1 MSRDR
6 PSDPN
11 RDRYTPKHTS
21 RRPPTSGKAGKAAAS
36 ARGGSGKK
44 TAPAGRAGT
53 KPAGENPTRKSFL
66 RRRWWLLVLLT
77 PLILALLGGIGLYI
91 AYARIKLPEALPP
104 IQTTYVY
111 DRNGHLL
118 TKLHGSVD
126 RTVVT
131 LDDISPHL
139 KDAVI
144 ATEDHD
150 FYNHPGIDVGG
161 IMRAAFTDLVRR
173 QTVQGASTITEQL
186 VKNVYAGTYTTD
198 ADGVQ
203 SYTLPPRS
211 IEEKIREGLLA
222 IKLEQSMSK
231 DEIFAKYLNTVYF
244 GHGAYGIEA
253 AARTYFGKPASQLTV
268 LESASLAGVLHAP
281 DLYDPID
288 RPSDN
293 WYRRNYALDQMAQY
307 GYLTKAQDTHLKAKK
322 CCGTIPDQTERLVA
336 PGQSEYF
343 AEYVRQTL
351 FQRYGEAEVYAGG
364 MRVTTTLDLGLQK
377 DAEDAIQQAL
387 PDQQNDPAAALV
399 AMDPRTGQ
407 ILAMAGGRNWDKSQF
422 NYATGQLSGGS
433 GRQSGS
439 AFKAFTLAAAMQAG
453 YDPNAY
459 WNGPST
465 IGIPQCPDPNQPDGI
480 WHPVNAG
487 DGEAGTFTLFGATA
501 HSVNTIFAQVIA
513 QLGPGPV
520 VNMAHALGIQ
530 SDLPKTC
537 SITLGSVGVNPLEM
551 TNAYATL
558 ADQGVRHDATPL
570 LQVKASNGEID
581 ATVGSEGT
589 RVLDANDANLV
600 TDALEGVVRE
610 GTGTTAQ
617 LGTWPVA
624 GKTGTANDNVDAWF
638 CGYTVQIVTCVWMG
652 WPDNDTTPL
661 ENVEG
666 VSSVYGGTIPAEIWH
681 TFMLNAMQGLPAQPF
696 PTATF
701 DNAHSIGPTI
711 SVAPPAPSP
720 TYAPP
725 TESPTPSP
733 TGTPKPTHS
742 PSPTEEP
749 TPTESPSPTETP
761 SPSA

>member
-6 PSDPN
+6 PSASTG
-11 RDRYTPKHTS
+11 DRYTPKHAS
-21 RRPPTSGKAGKAAAS
+21 RRPPTKGKAGKAAAS
-36 ARGGSGKK
+36 TRGSAG
-44 TAPAGRAGT
+44 PAKGAAGPT
-53 KPAGENPTRKSFL
+53 KAAATPKRKSFL
-66 RRRWWLLVLLT
+66 RRRWWLLVLVT
-77 PLILALLGGIGLYI
+77 PFILILFAGAGLYI
-91 AYARIKLPEALPP
+91 AYARIKLPETLPP
-104 IQTTYVY
+104 IQTTYLY

-118 TKLHGSVD
+118 TTLHGSVD
-126 RTVVT
+126 RTVVS
-131 LDDISPHL
+131 LDQISPHL
-139 KDAVI
+139 QDAVI

-150 FYNHPGIDVGG
+150 FYNHPGVDVGG
-161 IMRAAFTDLVRR
+161 IIRAAYTDLIKRE
-173 QTVQGASTITEQL
+173 TVQGASTITEQL
-186 VKNVYAGTYTTD
+186 VKNVYAGSYTTD
-198 ADGVQ
+198 ANGVQ

-231 DEIFAKYLNTVYF
+231 DQIFANYLNTVYF
-244 GHGAYGIEA
+244 GHGAYGIQA
-253 AARTYFGKPASQLTV
+253 AAQTYFGKPASQLTI

-281 DLYDPID
+281 DLYDPIN

-293 WYRRNYALDQMAQY
+293 WYRRNYALDQMARY
-307 GYLTKAQDTHLKAKK
+307 GYITNAQDKHLKAKK
-322 CCGTIPDQTERLVA
+322 CCGTIPDQTEQLKA

-343 AEYVRQTL
+343 AAYVRQLL
-351 FQRYGEAEVYAGG
+351 FQKYGEAQVYAGG
-364 MRVTTTLDLGLQK
+364 MNVTTTLDLGLQA
-377 DAEDAIQQAL
+377 DAEDAIKEGL
-387 PDQQNDPAAALV
+387 PDQQHDPAAALV

-453 YDPNAY
+453 YNPNAY

-465 IGIPQCPDPNQPDGI
+465 IAIPQCPDPTQPDGI

-530 SDLPKTC
+530 SPLPKTC

-551 TNAYATL
+551 TNAYSTL
-558 ADQGVRHDATPL
+558 ADQGVRHWATPF
-570 LQVKASNGEID
+570 LQVKTSDGQID
-581 ATVGSEGT
+581 DSIGSPGA

-600 TDALEGVVRE
+600 TNALQGVVTG
-610 GTGTTAQ
+610 GTGTAAQ

-638 CGYTVQIVTCVWMG
+638 CGYTVQIATCVWMG
-652 WPDNDTTPL
+652 WPKNDTTPL

-666 VSSVYGGTIPAEIWH
+666 VPSVYGGTIPAEIWH
-681 TFMLNAMQGLPAQPF
+681 TFMMNAMQGLPPQPF
-696 PTATF
+696 PVATF
-701 DNAHSIGPTI
+701 DSAHSIGPSI
-711 SVAPPAPSP
+711 AVP
-720 TYAPP
+720 
-725 TESPTPSP
+725 SPTPSP
-733 TGTPKPTHS
+733 VVTPTHTPTPTPTETPKPTHS
-742 PSPTEEP
+742 PSPTASP
-749 TPTESPSPTETP
+749 SPTESPSATETP
-761 SPSA
+761 TPSPP

>member
-1 MSRDR
+1 VSRDR
-6 PSDPN
+6 PSASTG
-11 RDRYTPKHTS
+11 DRYTPKHAS
-21 RRPPTSGKAGKAAAS
+21 RRPPSKGNAGKAAAS
-36 ARGGSGKK
+36 TG
-44 TAPAGRAGT
+44 AGRT
-53 KPAGENPTRKSFL
+53 KPRGSAPKDSATPKKKSFL

-77 PLILALLGGIGLYI
+77 PFVLVLLGGIGLYI
-91 AYARIKLPEALPP
+91 AYARIQLPEALPP
-104 IQTTYVY
+104 IQTTYLY

-118 TKLHGSVD
+118 TTLHGSVD
-126 RTVVT
+126 RTVVS
-131 LDDISPHL
+131 LNQISPHL

-161 IMRAAFTDLVRR
+161 ILRAAFTDLIKR

-203 SYTLPPRS
+203 SYTLPTRS
-211 IEEKIREGLLA
+211 IQEKIREGLLA

-231 DEIFAKYLNTVYF
+231 DEILAKYLNTVYF
-244 GHGAYGIEA
+244 GHGAYGIQA
-253 AARTYFGKPASQLTV
+253 AARTYFGKPAGDLTV
-268 LESASLAGVLHAP
+268 LESASLAGLLHAP

-307 GYLTKAQDTHLKAKK
+307 GYISKAEDTRLKAKK
-322 CCGTIPDQTERLVA
+322 CCGTIPDQTERLKA

-343 AEYVRQTL
+343 AEYVRQAL
-351 FQRYGEAEVYAGG
+351 FQKYGEAQVYAGG
-364 MRVTTTLDLGLQK
+364 MRVTTTLDLGLQA
-377 DAEDAIQQAL
+377 DAEDAIKQAL
-387 PDQQNDPAAALV
+387 PDQQHDPAAALV

-407 ILAMAGGRNWDKSQF
+407 ILAMAGGRDWDKSQF
-422 NYATGQLSGGS
+422 NYATGVGGS

-453 YDPNAY
+453 FNPNAY

-558 ADQGVRHDATPL
+558 ADQGVRHWATPL
-570 LQVKASNGEID
+570 LQVKTSNGQID
-581 ATVGSEGT
+581 DSVGSPGA

-600 TDALEGVVRE
+600 TNALQGVVRD
-610 GTGTTAQ
+610 GTGTAAQ

-661 ENVEG
+661 ENIEG
-666 VSSVYGGTIPAEIWH
+666 VPSVYGGTIPAAIWH
-681 TFMLNAMQGLPAQPF
+681 TFMLNAMQGLPPQPF
-696 PTATF
+696 PVATF
-701 DNAHSIGPTI
+701 DSAHSIGPSI
-711 SVAPPAPSP
+711 SVAAPTPSP
-720 TYAPP
+720 VVV
-725 TESPTPSP
+725 SP
-733 TGTPKPTHS
+733 TGTPTPTPTETPKPTRS
-742 PSPTEEP
+742 PSPTAP
-749 TPTESPSPTETP
+749 PSPSESPSPTETP
-761 SPSA
+761 TPSPP

>member
-1 MSRDR
+1 
-6 PSDPN
+6 
-11 RDRYTPKHTS
+11 
-21 RRPPTSGKAGKAAAS
+21 
-36 ARGGSGKK
+36 
-44 TAPAGRAGT
+44 
-53 KPAGENPTRKSFL
+53 
-66 RRRWWLLVLLT
+66 VLLT
-77 PLILALLGGIGLYI
+77 PLVLALLGGVGLYI
-91 AYARIKLPEALPP
+91 AYARIALPETLPP
-104 IQTTYVY
+104 IQTTYLY
-111 DRNGHLL
+111 DRNGRLL
-118 TKLHGSVD
+118 TTLHGSVD
-126 RTVVT
+126 RTIVS

-161 IMRAAFTDLVRR
+161 IMRAAFTDLIRR
-173 QTVQGASTITEQL
+173 ETVQGASTITEQL
-186 VKNVYAGTYTTD
+186 VKNVYAGSYTTD
-198 ADGVQ
+198 ANGVQ
-203 SYTLPPRS
+203 HYTLPPRT

-231 DEIFAKYLNTVYF
+231 RQIFATYLNTVYF
-244 GHGAYGIEA
+244 GHGAYGIQA
-253 AARTYFGKPASQLTV
+253 AARTYFGKPASDLTV

-281 DLYDPID
+281 DLYDPSN

-307 GYLTKAQDTHLKAKK
+307 GYITRAQDTRLKAKK

-351 FQRYGEAEVYAGG
+351 FEKYGEAQVYAGG
-364 MRVTTTLDLGLQK
+364 MRVTTTLDLGLQAA
-377 DAEDAIQQAL
+377 AEDAIKEGL
-387 PDQQNDPAAALV
+387 PDQHHDPAAALV

-407 ILAMAGGRNWDKSQF
+407 ILAMAGGRNWQKSQF
-422 NYATGQLSGGS
+422 NYATGRGGS

-459 WNGPST
+459 WNGPAT
-465 IGIPQCPDPNQPDGI
+465 VGIPQCPDPEQPDGI

-487 DGEAGTFTLFGATA
+487 DGEAGHFTLFGATA

-530 SDLPKTC
+530 SPLPKTC

-558 ADQGVRHDATPL
+558 ADQGVRHWATPL
-570 LQVKASNGEID
+570 LQVKASDGEID
-581 ATVGSEGT
+581 DSVGSDGT

-600 TDALEGVVRE
+600 TNALQGVVRE
-610 GTGTTAQ
+610 GTGTAAN

-638 CGYTVQIVTCVWMG
+638 CGYTVQIATCVWMG
-652 WPDNDTTPL
+652 WPKNDTTPL
-661 ENVEG
+661 ENIEG
-666 VSSVYGGTIPAEIWH
+666 VPSVYGGTIPAEIWH
-681 TFMLNAMQGLPAQPF
+681 TFMLRAMEGLPPQPF
-696 PTATF
+696 PVPTF
-701 DNAHSIGPTI
+701 DSAHSIGPSI
-711 SVAPPAPSP
+711 SVAPPPVSPTYVPPTASPSPSP
-720 TYAPP
+720 TSRPSPTKSPSPTGEPSP
-725 TESPTPSP
+725 TESPPP
-733 TGTPKPTHS
+733 TGTSS
-742 PSPTEEP
+742 PSPP
-749 TPTESPSPTETP
+749 
-761 SPSA
+761 

>member
-1 MSRDR
+1 
-6 PSDPN
+6 
-11 RDRYTPKHTS
+11 
-21 RRPPTSGKAGKAAAS
+21 
-36 ARGGSGKK
+36 
-44 TAPAGRAGT
+44 
-53 KPAGENPTRKSFL
+53 
-66 RRRWWLLVLLT
+66 
-77 PLILALLGGIGLYI
+77 LLGGIGLYI
-91 AYARIKLPEALPP
+91 AYARITLPQALPP
-104 IQTTYVY
+104 IQTTYLY

-118 TKLHGSVD
+118 TTLHGSVD
-126 RTVVT
+126 RTIVSR
-131 LDDISPHL
+131 DQISPHMI
-139 KDAVI
+139 DAVI

-150 FYNHPGIDVGG
+150 FFNHPGVDVAG
-161 IMRAAFTDLVRR
+161 IMRAAFTDLVKRE
-173 QTVQGASTITEQL
+173 TVQGASTITEQL
-186 VKNVYAGTYTTD
+186 VKNVYAGSYTTD
-198 ADGVQ
+198 AEGVQ

-222 IKLEQSMSK
+222 IKLEQTLSK
-231 DEIFAKYLNTVYF
+231 DEILTTYLNTVYF
-244 GHGAYGIEA
+244 GHGAYGVQA
-253 AARTYFGKPASQLTV
+253 AARTYFGKPASELTV

-293 WYRRNYALDQMAQY
+293 WYRRNYALDQMIQY
-307 GYLTKAQDTHLKAKK
+307 GYLTKAHGAHLKAKK
-322 CCGTIPDQTERLVA
+322 CCGTIPDQTERLIA

-351 FQRYGEAEVYAGG
+351 FDRYSEADVYAGG
-364 MRVTTTLDLGLQK
+364 MRVTTTLDLGLQA
-377 DAEDAIQQAL
+377 DAEAAIQQGL
-387 PDQQNDPAAALV
+387 PDQHSDPAAALV
-399 AMDPRTGQ
+399 AIDPRTGQ

-422 NYATGQLSGGS
+422 NYATGRGGS

-453 YDPNAY
+453 FDPNAY

-465 IGIPQCPDPNQPDGI
+465 IGIPACPDPNQPDGI

-558 ADQGVRHDATPL
+558 ADQGVRHWATPL
-570 LQVKASNGEID
+570 LQVKTSNGQID
-581 ATVGSEGT
+581 ESVGSPGA
-589 RVLDANDANLV
+589 RVLDENDANLV
-600 TDALEGVVRE
+600 TDALEGVVRD
-610 GTGTTAQ
+610 GTGTAAA

-638 CGYTVQIVTCVWMG
+638 CGYTVQIATCVWMG

-661 ENVEG
+661 ENIEG
-666 VSSVYGGTIPAEIWH
+666 VPSVYGGTIPAAIWH
-681 TFMLNAMQGLPAQPF
+681 TFMMNAMDGLAPQPF
-696 PTATF
+696 PVPTF
-701 DNAHSIGPTI
+701 DSAHSIGPSI
-711 SVAPPAPSP
+711 SVAAPAPSP
-720 TYAPP
+720 TYVPP

-733 TGTPKPTHS
+733 TGAPEPTKS
-742 PSPTEEP
+742 PSPTETP
-749 TPTESPSPTETP
+749 SPTESPSPTETP
-761 SPSA
+761 TPSPS